1 MNYRK
6 TIFFA
11 LFVSSMVSIHLVAIS
26 NVYADS
32 PNELEVQSGADSELD
47 SNPQLYQ
54 AKLAKL
60 INQLAA
66 KKRKTIKNA
75 IISLGK
81 VGDPAALPAL
91 IALQNRKLYR
101 NDQGQSVIE
110 TDNGWLIAAS
120 QAPYDPDK
128 SQLSSPRINNSVRR
142 QLKSVIPILQLKS
155 DAAEIRKQAA
165 TDLSAAMK
173 PEFAAAVRQA
183 MATESEA
190 SIKAQLRYA
199 LARVDIA
206 SGDKALRL
214 DAINFMGQS
223 KNIAFKITLNE
234 LLEQDDQG
242 RYLEQDFEI
251 RAAARKALK
260 KIKSRETLINQTS
273 NFLYGL
279 SLGSVLLLAAL
290 GLAIT
295 FGLMGVINMAHGE
308 MLMLGAYSTY
318 VVQNIFA
325 SYLPGMFQW
334 YLVFAIPV
342 AFLIPALVGVVLE
355 RSVIRHL
362 YGRPLETLLATW
374 GISLV
379 LIQTVRLIFGAQN
392 VSVENPVWISG
403 GIELFPNVVFPYNRI
418 VTILFAIFVVVLVYF
433 IFQRTRVGLQVRAVS
448 QNRAMA
454 SCMGIDTNRVD
465 MLTFG
470 LGSGIAGLGGVV
482 LSQLGNV
489 GPELGQGYI
498 VDSFMVVVLGG
509 VGKIIGTVVGA
520 MGLGMLNK
528 FLEPEMGAVLGKI
541 MVLVLIILFIQR
553 RPQGIFAQTGRA
565 ADD

>member
-1 MNYRK
+1 
-6 TIFFA
+6 
-11 LFVSSMVSIHLVAIS
+11 MVSIHLVAIS

-110 TDNGWLIAAS
+110 TDNGWLIAAG
-120 QAPYDPDK
+120 QAPYDTDK

-223 KNIAFKITLNE
+223 KSIAFKITLNE

>member
-1 MNYRK
+1 
-6 TIFFA
+6 
-11 LFVSSMVSIHLVAIS
+11 MVSIHLVAIS

-120 QAPYDPDK
+120 QAPYDTDK

-223 KNIAFKITLNE
+223 KSIAFKITLNE